1 LTVPE
6 RGASSFQE
14 WSENVVRGENYFSA
28 NKDLRFYFEK
38 VIDWDRLVPMYAEA
52 ADAALPDATAG
63 TWRDVLGVA
72 GDYVGRQIS
81 ARAAEVDRLGTPHSG
96 DIKVSPPMAEN
107 LRGLADL
114 GVIGLALPREYG
126 GEGMPF
132 VVNSAVLEM
141 LARADASTMVQYAF
155 YSSPATV
162 ILRFGSDSQK
172 QRWIPR
178 LARGEIIGWVAMSE
192 PEAGSDVGN
201 ISTTATRQA
210 DGTWRINGRK
220 QFISSGNG
228 QVGVLLARAIPG
240 SRGLDGLALFVVPR
254 CVHDAENGERENYEV
269 ERAEEK
275 VCINGSPTCAMAFV
289 DSHAEILGSPG
300 DGWRQITTFMNE
312 ARIAVGIQ
320 ACGVAQASLVAAQE
334 YAAQRVQMKKP
345 IREHPLVAEMLLD
358 METTVAGLRA
368 LWMESAVA
376 YDLVHGLDLRLRGL
390 SEVDPERSTFEAR
403 KRRLERYLREL
414 TPLVKYFGAEEAIR
428 VARMGMQ
435 IFGGYGVVKDYD
447 VERFLRDSLI
457 LPIYEGTSQ
466 IQSLMAT
473 KDVLKAIMRD
483 PRSLLVPGGHS
494 PWLTRVRFDGDMGRT
509 YRGALRAFG
518 AAVSWLM
525 VDLGR
530 QVGPRRAAQLMR
542 GGSELEDRDLGYV
555 LLSAER
561 LTQMLAYLHIGRLL
575 AQQAQ
580 RWPERRPLAER
591 FLRRANDVCGL
602 NAKRIMSGDRDV
614 LEAIQQWHTETA

>member
-1 LTVPE
+1 
-6 RGASSFQE
+6 
-14 WSENVVRGENYFSA
+14 VRSENYFSA
-28 NKDLRFYFEK
+28 NPDLRFYFET
-38 VIDWDRLVPMYAEA
+38 VIDWDRLVPLYAEA
-52 ADAALPDATAG
+52 DDAAQPAATAG
-63 TWRDVLGVA
+63 TWRDVLDVA

-81 ARAAEVDRLGTPHSG
+81 ARAADVDRLGTPHRG
-96 DIKVSPPMAEN
+96 NIKVSPPMAEN
-107 LRGLADL
+107 LRGLAEM
-114 GVIGLALPREYG
+114 GVMGLALPREYG

-132 VVNSAVLEM
+132 VVNAAVIEM
-141 LARADASTMVQYAF
+141 LARADAATMVQYAF
-155 YSSPATV
+155 YSSPATM
-162 ILRFGSDSQK
+162 ILRFGSDAQK
-172 QRWIPR
+172 HRWVPR
-178 LARGEIIGWVAMSE
+178 LASGEIIGWVAMTE

-201 ISTTATRQA
+201 VSTSATRQA
-210 DGTWRINGRK
+210 DGTWRITGRK

-228 QVGVLLARAIPG
+228 QVGVLLARAVPG
-240 SRGLDGLALFVVPR
+240 SRGLDGLALFLVPR
-254 CVHDAENGERENYEV
+254 CIPDAETGERENFEV

-275 VCINGSPTCAMAFV
+275 VCINGSPTCALAFA
-289 DSHAEILGSPG
+289 DSYAEILGSPG
-300 DGWRQITTFMNE
+300 DGWHQITTFMNE

-320 ACGVAQASLVAAQE
+320 ACGVAHASLVAAQD

-376 YDLVHGLDLRLRGL
+376 YDLVRGLDLRLRDL
-390 SEVDPERSTFEAR
+390 SEVDPERPTITAR
-403 KRRLERYLREL
+403 KRRLELYLREL

-428 VARMGMQ
+428 VARLGMQ
-435 IFGGYGVVKDYD
+435 VFGGYGVIKDYD

-473 KDVLKAIMRD
+473 KDLLKAIVRN
-483 PRSLLVPGGHS
+483 PRSLLIPGGHS
-494 PWLTRVRFDGDMGRT
+494 PWLASARFDGEMGRL
-509 YRGALRAFG
+509 YRGALRSFS

-542 GGSELEDRDLGYV
+542 GGSAELDDNDLAYV

-561 LTQMLAYLHIGRLL
+561 LTQMLAHLHIGRLL

-591 FLRRANDVCGL
+591 FLRRASDVCRL
-602 NAKRIMSGDRDV
+602 NTRRIMRGDRDA
-614 LEAIQQWHTETA
+614 LEAIQQWHTATAS

>member
-1 LTVPE
+1 M
-6 RGASSFQE
+6 RA
-14 WSENVVRGENYFSA
+14 ENYFDANTDLSA
-28 NKDLRFYFEK
+28 YYDTI
-38 VIDWDRLVPMYAEA
+38 IDWDRLVPLYAEPD
-52 ADAALPDATAG
+52 DAERPVETARS
-63 TWRDVLGVA
+63 WREVLSVA
-72 GDYVGRQIS
+72 GDYVGRQVS
-81 ARAAEVDRLGTPHSG
+81 ARAAEVDRLGTPHKG
-96 DIKVSPPMAEN
+96 EIKVSPPMAEN

-114 GVIGLALPREYG
+114 GLIGLGIPREYG

-132 VVNSAVLEM
+132 VVHSAVFEM

-155 YSSPATV
+155 YTSPAAMIV
-162 ILRFGSDSQK
+162 RFGSDAQK
-172 QRWIPR
+172 ERWVPR
-178 LARGEIIGWVAMSE
+178 LARGEIIGWVAMTE

-210 DGTWRINGRK
+210 DGTWRISGRK

-228 QVGVLLARAIPG
+228 EIGVLLARAAPG
-240 SRGLDGLALFVVPR
+240 SRGLDGLALFLVPR
-254 CVHDAENGERENYEV
+254 CVGDPEHGERENFSI

-275 VCINGSPTCAMAFV
+275 VCINGSPTCALAF
-289 DSHAEILGSPG
+289 DASYAEIMGSPG

-320 ACGVAQASLVAAQE
+320 ACGVAQASLRAAQD

-358 METTVAGLRA
+358 METTVAAMRA
-368 LWMESAVA
+368 LWMEAAVA
-376 YDLVHGLDLRLRGL
+376 YDLVQGIERRLRGL
-390 SEVDPERSTFEAR
+390 SEVDPERPTLEAR

-435 IFGGYGVVKDYD
+435 VFGGYGVVKDYE

-473 KDVLKAIMRD
+473 RDLLKAVMRD
-483 PRSLLVPGGHS
+483 PRALLVPGGHS
-494 PWLTRVRFDGDMGRT
+494 PWLTDGRFDGEVGRH
-509 YRGALRAFG
+509 YRQALRSFGGALG
-518 AAVSWLM
+518 WLM

-530 QVGPRRAAQLMR
+530 QIGPRRAAQLMR
-542 GGSELEDRDLGYV
+542 GTGELEEDDLGYV

-561 LTQMLAYLHIGRLL
+561 LTRMLAYLHIGRLL
-575 AQQAQ
+575 GQQAA
-580 RWPERRPLAER
+580 RWPARRPLAER
-591 FLRRANDVCGL
+591 FLKRAADVCAL
-602 NAKRIMSGDRDV
+602 DARRIVRGERDA
-614 LEAIQQWHTETA
+614 LQAIEQWQRTA

>member
-1 LTVPE
+1 
-6 RGASSFQE
+6 
-14 WSENVVRGENYFSA
+14 VRGENYFSA
-28 NKDLRFYFEK
+28 NNDLRFYYEQ

-52 ADAALPDATAG
+52 DDAAQPGATAG

-81 ARAAEVDRLGTPHSG
+81 ARAAEVDRLGTPHQG
-96 DIKVSPPMAEN
+96 DIKVSPPMAES
-107 LRGLADL
+107 LRGLAEMGL
-114 GVIGLALPREYG
+114 MGLALPRAYG
-126 GEGMPF
+126 GEGLPF
-132 VVNSAVLEM
+132 VVNAGVIEM
-141 LARADASTMVQYAF
+141 LARADAATMVQYAF
-155 YSSPATV
+155 YSSPATM
-162 ILRFGSDSQK
+162 ILRFGSDAQK
-172 QRWIPR
+172 QRWVPR
-178 LARGEIIGWVAMSE
+178 LARGEIIGWVAMTE

-201 ISTTATRQA
+201 VSTTATRQA
-210 DGTWRINGRK
+210 DGTWRITGRK

-240 SRGLDGLALFVVPR
+240 SKGLDGLALFIVPR
-254 CVHDAENGERENYEV
+254 CVPLRQAQGEREDSEGERENYEV

-275 VCINGSPTCAMAFV
+275 VCINGSPTCALAFV
-289 DSHAEILGSPG
+289 DSYAEILGSPG

-320 ACGVAQASLVAAQE
+320 ACGVAQASLVAAQD
-334 YAAQRVQMKKP
+334 YAAQRVQMNKP

-376 YDLVHGLDLRLRGL
+376 YDLVRGLDLRLRGL
-390 SEVDPERSTFEAR
+390 SEVDPERPTLEAR

-435 IFGGYGVVKDYD
+435 VFGGYGVVKGYD

-473 KDVLKAIMRD
+473 KDLLKAIVRD

-494 PWLTRVRFDGDMGRT
+494 PWLIAARFDGEIGRI
-509 YRGALRAFG
+509 YRSALRSFG

-542 GGSELEDRDLGYV
+542 GKSTELEDADLAYV

-580 RWPERRPLAER
+580 RWPARRPLAER
-591 FLRRANDVCGL
+591 FLRRASDVCGL
-602 NAKRIMSGDRDV
+602 NARRIMRGDRDV
-614 LEAIQQWHTETA
+614 LEVIQQWHTATA

>member
-1 LTVPE
+1 M
-6 RGASSFQE
+6 RA
-14 WSENVVRGENYFSA
+14 ENYFSA
-28 NKDLRFYFEK
+28 NKDLTFYYEQ
-38 VIDWDRLVPMYAEA
+38 VIDWERLVPLVAAAE
-52 ADAALPDATAG
+52 DAARPSETAASL
-63 TWRDVLGVA
+63 REVLGVA
-72 GDYVGRQIS
+72 GDFVGRQIS
-81 ARAAEVDRLGTPHSG
+81 QRAAEVDRLGTPHSG

-107 LRGLADL
+107 LRALAEMGL
-114 GVIGLALPREYG
+114 IGLGLPRKYG

-132 VVNSAVLEM
+132 VVHSAVFEM
-141 LARADASTMVQYAF
+141 LARADAATMVQYAF
-155 YSSPATV
+155 YSSPAAMIV
-162 ILRFGSDSQK
+162 RFGSDAQK
-172 QRWIPR
+172 ERWVPR
-178 LARGEIIGWVAMSE
+178 LARGEMIGWVAMTE

-201 ISTTATRQA
+201 LSTTATRQP
-210 DGTWRINGRK
+210 DGTWRISGRK

-228 QVGVLLARAIPG
+228 EVGVLLARAKPG
-240 SRGLDGLALFVVPR
+240 SRGLDGLGLFIVPR
-254 CVHDAENGERENYEV
+254 CVPDPDQGERENYSI

-275 VCINGSPTCAMAFV
+275 VCINGSPTCALSFD
-289 DSHAEILGSPG
+289 DSYAEIMGSPG

-320 ACGVAQASLVAAQE
+320 ACGVAQASLTAARE
-334 YAAQRVQMKKP
+334 YAAQRVQMGKP

-376 YDLVHGLDLRLRGL
+376 YDLVQGIDRRLHGL
-390 SEVDPERSTFEAR
+390 SEVDPRRPTVEAR
-403 KRRLERYLREL
+403 KKRLERYLREL

-428 VARMGMQ
+428 VARTGMQ
-435 IFGGYGVVKDYD
+435 VFGGYGVVKDYD

-473 KDVLKAIMRD
+473 KDLLKTVMRN

-494 PWLTRVRFDGDMGRT
+494 PWLAQAAMDRELGRP
-509 YRGALRAFG
+509 YRSALRAFSG
-518 AAVSWLM
+518 ALGWLM

-530 QVGPRRAAQLMR
+530 QIGPRRVAQLMS
-542 GGSELEDRDLGYV
+542 GGGDLAEADLDNI

-561 LTQMLAYLHIGRLL
+561 LTQMLAYLHVGRLL

-580 RWPERRPLAER
+580 RWPERRPIAER
-591 FLRRANDVCGL
+591 FLNRTSDVCAL
-602 NAKRIMSGDRDV
+602 NARRIMRGDREP
-614 LEAIQQWHTETA
+614 LEAIAEWHAGTA